1 MYFHNYSSIRKYM
14 TLYER
19 LGGEA
24 AIGAVVEKFYE
35 LMLDDERV
43 KHFYEAV
50 DLGKLKCRQK

>member
-1 MYFHNYSSIRKYM
+1 M

-24 AIGAVVEKFYE
+24 AIAAVVEKFYE